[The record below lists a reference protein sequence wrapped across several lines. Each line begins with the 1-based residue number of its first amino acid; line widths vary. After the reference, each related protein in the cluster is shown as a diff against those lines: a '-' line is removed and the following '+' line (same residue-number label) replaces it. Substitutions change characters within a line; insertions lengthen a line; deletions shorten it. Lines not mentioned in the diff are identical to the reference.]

1 MTNPKTPSP
10 LADSLKAA
18 IASVKAEREDDAT
31 LRMRL
36 GRDLVDALA
45 VLYSTLRECNKWVA
59 HNLVLEPLT
68 QQKGGRLDAWDRQA
82 TGDDAA
88 TGAEIRF
95 TVAVQRLPS
104 KTTEEYRRVL
114 LSLRW
119 SAASIGVRDREVN
132 GGLLMR
138 TVDDLPAGWCCGD
151 NAAGSRY
158 PTATA
163 AIEAAL
169 ARPEVARRVAEM
181 LVELGA

>member
-1 MTNPKTPSP
+1 MTNPKTPFP

-18 IASVKAEREDDAT
+18 IASIKAEREDAAALRVRLSREIEDARQILLT
-31 LRMRL
+31 
-36 GRDLVDALA
+36 A
-45 VLYSTLRECNKWVA
+45 LRESSEWA
-59 HNLVLEPLT
+59 ARNLLLEPLT
-68 QQKGGRLDAWDRQA
+68 LQKGGRLDVWDRVA
-82 TGDDAA
+82 MGDDAA
-88 TGAEIRF
+88 AGAEIRF

-104 KTTEEYRRVL
+104 KTAEEYRRVL

-151 NAAGSRY
+151 NAANSRY
-158 PTATA
+158 PTATD

-169 ARPEVARRVAEM
+169 ARPEVARRMAEM